1 MEPALMVA
9 AAGSSVSALL
19 LGAIARWVRRI
30 DQRTNRNHETLHDTA
45 NGPGIKRHV
54 HEHREVLLSE
64 DIMDSRHADD

>member
-1 MEPALMVA
+1 METALLMT

-30 DQRTNRNHETLHDTA
+30 DQRTRRNHETLHDTP
-45 NGPGIKRHV
+45 NGPGIKRYV

-64 DIMDSRHADD
+64 DIMDSPHSDD